1 MARLTRKNIKVFAE
15 NATNNG
21 VFGSLQA
28 ENPVTTNNVE
38 QIQSLPAWGNGWN
51 SATVT
56 SDMLPPLEEFQGVQ
70 YVTTYQQAYI
80 MQEGLPEWGASVTYY
95 KGSLVKEV
103 TANGFKIYNS
113 LTDDNTNNLLS
124 DTSNWVKVMD
134 STDLY
139 AFDNEVVHIAGD
151 ETITGNK
158 LFKGLLQKELTTAND
173 WQEVLGI
180 YDNSH
185 TERGFISYIGN
196 DVDGKQVV
204 LISSMKEFNGT
215 PKYATLYMIIDA
227 NGNTY
232 VEAPASDINKSI
244 VTTVNKNKA
253 QNGYF
258 KLGNGLII
266 QWGTVTAQ
274 NQVLTITLPT
284 AFSNTNYIVSG
295 STMDL
300 GKALFLR
307 GKTTTTFRLDLDGGI
322 GTATISWMAI
332 GY

>member
-1 MARLTRKNIKVFAE
+1 MYEYTTICQQVEKYGFLPWSANTDYPAQGCALGSDGKIYQAKQATGPSSTSIDPTTDTNHTYWELFYYADVTADRALVSNASGKMAASAVT
-15 NATNNG
+15 ATELG
-21 VFGSLQA
+21 YLSG
-28 ENPVTTNNVE
+28 
-38 QIQSLPAWGNGWN
+38 
-51 SATVT
+51 VT
-56 SDMLPPLEEFQGVQ
+56 SPIQTQLNN
-70 YVTTYQQAYI
+70 
-80 MQEGLPEWGASVTYY
+80 
-95 KGSLVKEV
+95 K
-103 TANGFKIYNS
+103 ANN
-113 LTDDNTNNLLS
+113 
-124 DTSNWVKVMD
+124 
-134 STDLY
+134 
-139 AFDNEVVHIAGD
+139 NEVVHLTGD

-158 LFKGLLQKELTTAND
+158 IFKGLLQKELTTAND

-196 DVDGKQVV
+196 DQDGKQVV
-204 LISSMKEFNGT
+204 LISSMKDFNGT
-215 PKYATLYMIIDA
+215 PKYATLYMIVDA

-266 QWGTVTAQ
+266 QWGTVTAK

-295 STMDL
+295 STMDF

>member
-1 MARLTRKNIKVFAE
+1 MARLTRKNIKVFAG

-80 MQEGLPEWGASVTYY
+80 MQEGLPEWAASVTYY

-139 AFDNEVVHIAGD
+139 AFDNEVVHLTGD
-151 ETITGNK
+151 ETITGAK
-158 LFKGLLQKELTTAND
+158 TFSSAVTFANGTWNVVGD
-173 WQEVLGI
+173 
-180 YDNSH
+180 DA
-185 TERGFISYIGN
+185 YIGDADMAGAVCIKGN
-196 DVDGKQVV
+196 NAQSKLALFDRN
-204 LISSMKEFNGT
+204 SSYSNGF
-215 PKYATLYMIIDA
+215 YIDETDSNA
-227 NGNTY
+227 LKVQDQTKGMY
-232 VEAPASDINKSI
+232 WGA
-244 VTTVNKNKA
+244 VTSLVA
-253 QNGYF
+253 QNLSGNGYVKF
-258 KLGNGLII
+258 SNGLII
-266 QWGTVTAQ
+266 QWGSVTAQ
-274 NQVLTITLPT
+274 NVVLTITLPT
-284 AFSNTNYIVSG
+284 SFASTNYTVAG
-295 STMDL
+295 TTHGY
-300 GKALFLR
+300 GKALFISNDT
-307 GKTTTTFRLDLDGGI
+307 KTTTNFKLDLGGGI
-322 GTATISWMAI
+322 GTAKIDWIAI